1 MDRKIIYPG
10 AIPLENDLLET
21 NRFSMVGLAK
31 LAEAI
36 MGTSTFLHGLACRPT
51 SPASMAVK
59 VGAGEIYS
67 LQNVDDTA
75 YSSMPADTA
84 HSILK
89 QGLLPDG
96 ITLPLQAPPTT
107 GFSQNYLIQVAYED
121 SDTENTVLPYYN
133 ASNPTQAWHGPNNSG
148 AAQGTVRSGKC
159 IVKAKAGI
167 AATAG
172 TQTTPGPD
180 SGYIGAFVVTVTAG
194 QTELTTA
201 SITMASAAP
210 FLPAG
215 GLVDGIQSGQMT
227 YARDYGTVNAYAA
240 DFTPPVTS
248 LTDGM
253 RLTFLASGA
262 NTGASTFSP
271 NGLPAAPVYSNTSTA
286 LTGGEIL
293 SSAQIEVIWNSALSA
308 WVLVNTSNVPDATT
322 AAKGIVQL
330 SSATDSDSE
339 TMAATPKAV
348 KAAMTAANGAA
359 NTAYPVGA
367 PIPWPSDAIPG
378 GYVAMQG
385 QTFTVATYPKLA
397 AVYPSGVFP
406 DMRGQTIKGKP
417 ASDRSVLSLEQ
428 DGIRSH
434 SHTATAAAT
443 DLGTKATGAFD
454 YGTKNA
460 SSFDYG
466 TKTTNTTG
474 AHVHTYRNVYT
485 AGAAGPDG
493 AGDHSGTSNTS
504 SAGDHAHTVPIG
516 SHAHTVD
523 IGSHTHSVVMGS
535 HGHTVT
541 VDAFGNTEN
550 TVKNIALNYIVRL
563 A

>member
-1 MDRKIIYPG
+1 
-10 AIPLENDLLET
+10 
-21 NRFSMVGLAK
+21 
-31 LAEAI
+31 
-36 MGTSTFLHGLACRPT
+36 
-51 SPASMAVK
+51 
-59 VGAGEIYS
+59 
-67 LQNVDDTA
+67 
-75 YSSMPADTA
+75 
-84 HSILK
+84 
-89 QGLLPDG
+89 
-96 ITLPLQAPPTT
+96 
-107 GFSQNYLIQVAYED
+107 
-121 SDTENTVLPYYN
+121 
-133 ASNPTQAWHGPNNSG
+133 
-148 AAQGTVRSGKC
+148 
-159 IVKAKAGI
+159 
-167 AATAG
+167 
-172 TQTTPGPD
+172 PD